1 MKSKRLLSISTLLFS
16 FAFAGAQTN
25 INSGK
30 REPDSLNTLSFRIL
44 VKFISSDTLTTH
56 ISETEKN
63 SISHLGEQHQLITP
77 VQTYPGSAA
86 DMAKNSHFG
95 YDNFLPS
102 VYNKEATQGSP
113 FLLPVYVP
121 GLVINPSYGVV
132 NTSDYLYNYDKM
144 SGNLLLKRNN
154 EQPIAVNR
162 GQVKMFC
169 LKLDKGGYIFSQ
181 VPLIN
186 DNEFFQVIYKGPKY
200 SSYKLY
206 KNKFINS
213 NQKTNGYSTDGKSYD
228 EYQDIETFYIVDE
241 RKGEWAIYELSKKSI
256 KKALNAESVAV
267 DQYLKEH
274 KYDDITESWMAQLLE
289 SLNK

>member
-1 MKSKRLLSISTLLFS
+1 MKSKRLLSISILLFS

-25 INSGK
+25 ITSGK
-30 REPDSLNTLSFRIL
+30 QEPDSLNTLAFRVL
-44 VKFISSDTLTTH
+44 VNFISSDTLATH
-56 ISETEKN
+56 ISEAEKN
-63 SISHLGEQHQLITP
+63 SVSHVGEEHQLITP
-77 VQTYPGSAA
+77 VQTYPGSAGS
-86 DMAKNSHFG
+86 MAGGFS

-132 NTSDYLYNYDKM
+132 NKSDYLYNYDKM

-169 LKLDKGGYIFSQ
+169 LKLDKGGYIFSR

-213 NQKTNGYSTDGKSYD
+213 NQKTNGYSTDGKNYD
-228 EYQDIETFYIVDE
+228 EYQDIETYYIVNE
-241 RKGEWAIYELSKKSI
+241 SKAEWAIYELSKKSI
-256 KKALNAESVAV
+256 RKALSAETAAL
-267 DQYLKEH
+267 DQYFKDH

-289 SLNK
+289 TLNK